1 MDIKKL
7 LEIAVESNASDLH
20 LVAGSPPTLRID
32 GELIRMEMETL
43 TGEVSKAMIY
53 SILNEVQV
61 AKFEKDWEL
70 DFSFSLSGVSRF
82 RVNIYISK
90 DHIEAAFRVVGLRIR
105 QPEELGLPFVVNEFC
120 RKHSGLV
127 LVTGPTGVGK
137 TTTLN
142 SMIDFINRERSDR
155 IIMIEDPVEYI
166 HEHKK
171 SILIQREVYS
181 DTKSFARALIQTL
194 RQDPDVICVG
204 EMRDLETIQ
213 TALTA
218 AETGHLVLA
227 TLHTPDAIQT
237 IDRVIDVFPPH
248 AQTQI
253 RIVLANALEGVIS
266 QQLLPRIDGKGR
278 VMASEILIATPAVR
292 NVIREAKTEQIPTI
306 MQTSA
311 ETGMQLMD
319 TSLKDLYSKG
329 VISYETAIGRVKD
342 ISHFKALLMKSG
354 GKQFK

>member
-1 MDIKKL
+1 MDLKRL

-20 LVAGSPPTLRID
+20 LVVGSPPTLRID
-32 GELIRMEMETL
+32 GELVNMEMEKL
-43 TGEVSKAMIY
+43 TGDVTKQMIY
-53 SILNEVQV
+53 GILNEVQI
-61 AKFEKDWEL
+61 AKFEKEWEL
-70 DFSFSLSGVSRF
+70 DFSISLTGISRF

-90 DHIEAAFRVVGLRIR
+90 DNIEGAFRVVGLRVR
-105 QPEELGLPFVVNEFC
+105 QPEELGLPMVLNEFC
-120 RKHSGLV
+120 RKHSGMV

-142 SMIDFINRERSDR
+142 SMIDQINRERSCR
-155 IIMIEDPVEYI
+155 IIIIEDPIEFI
-166 HEHKK
+166 HEHKR
-171 SILIQREVYS
+171 SIVIQREVYS
-181 DTKSFARALIQTL
+181 DTRSFAGALIHTL
-194 RQDPDVICVG
+194 RQDPNVICVG

-237 IDRVIDVFPPH
+237 IDRIIDVFPPH
-248 AQTQI
+248 AQEQI
-253 RIVLANALEGVIS
+253 RIVLSNALEGVIS

-278 VMASEILIATPAVR
+278 VLATEVLIATPAIR

-311 ETGMQLMD
+311 DMGMQLMD

-329 VISYETAIGRVKD
+329 VISYETAINRVKD
-342 ISHFKALLMKSG
+342 ISHFKSLLMKSG
-354 GKQFK
+354 KQFH

>member
-1 MDIKKL
+1 MDIRKL

-20 LVAGSPPTLRID
+20 IVCGSAPTLRID
-32 GELIRMEMETL
+32 GELLPMEMDAL
-43 TGEVSKAMIY
+43 TGDESKEMIY
-53 SILNEVQV
+53 SILNEVQI

-70 DFSFSLSGVSRF
+70 DFSIALPGISRF

-90 DHIEAAFRVVGLRIR
+90 DNVEAAFRVVGLRIKS
-105 QPEELGLPFVVNEFC
+105 PEELGLPTIIPEFC
-120 RKHSGLV
+120 RKRSGIV

-137 TTTLN
+137 TTTMN
-142 SMIDFINRERSDR
+142 AMIDIINRERSDR
-155 IIMIEDPVEYI
+155 VIIIEDPIEYI

-171 SILIQREVYS
+171 SVIIQREVYS
-181 DTKSFARALIQTL
+181 DTKTFASALVHTL

-204 EMRDLETIQ
+204 EMRDLETIS

-227 TLHTPDAIQT
+227 TLHTPDASQT
-237 IDRVIDVFPPH
+237 IDRIIDVFPPH
-248 AQTQI
+248 SQTQI
-253 RIVLANALEGVIS
+253 RMVLANALEGIIS

-278 VMASEILIATPAVR
+278 VMAAEILIASPAMR
-292 NVIREAKTEQIPTI
+292 NIIREAKTEQIPTV
-306 MQTSA
+306 MQTSMDM
-311 ETGMQLMD
+311 GMQLMD

-329 VISYETAIGRVKD
+329 VISYETAISRVKD

-354 GKQFK
+354 KEFR

>member
-1 MDIKKL
+1 MDIRKL

-20 LVAGSPPTLRID
+20 LVCGSPPTLRID
-32 GELIRMEMETL
+32 GELLPMEMEPLNGKQTK
-43 TGEVSKAMIY
+43 EMVY

-70 DFSFSLSGVSRF
+70 DFSIALPGISRF

-90 DHIEAAFRVVGLRIR
+90 DNVEAAFRVVGLRIKS
-105 QPEELGLPFVVNEFC
+105 PEELGLPGVIAEFC
-120 RKHSGLV
+120 RKRSGLV

-137 TTTLN
+137 TTTMN
-142 SMIDFINRERSDR
+142 AMIDIINRERSDR
-155 IIMIEDPVEYI
+155 VIIIEDPIEYI

-171 SILIQREVYS
+171 SVIIQREVYS
-181 DTKSFARALIQTL
+181 DTKTFARALVHTL
-194 RQDPDVICVG
+194 RQDPNVICVG

-237 IDRVIDVFPPH
+237 IDRIIDVFPPH
-248 AQTQI
+248 AQQQI
-253 RIVLANALEGVIS
+253 RLVLANALEGIIS

-278 VMASEILIATPAVR
+278 VLATEILVATPALR
-292 NVIREAKTEQIPTI
+292 NVIREAKTEQISTI
-306 MQTSA
+306 MQTSMDM
-311 ETGMQLMD
+311 GMMLMD
-319 TSLKDLYSKG
+319 TSLKELYCKG
-329 VISYETAIGRVKD
+329 VISYETAIGRVRD
-342 ISHFKALLMKSG
+342 ISHFKSLLMKSG
-354 GKQFK
+354 KKFR

>member
-1 MDIKKL
+1 MDIRKL

-20 LVAGSPPTLRID
+20 LVCGSPPTLRID
-32 GELIRMEMETL
+32 GELLPMEMEPL
-43 TGEVSKAMIY
+43 TGEQTKEMVY
-53 SILNEVQV
+53 SILNEVQM
-61 AKFEKDWEL
+61 AKFEKEWEL
-70 DFSFSLSGVSRF
+70 DFSIALQGISRF

-90 DHIEAAFRVVGLRIR
+90 DNIEAAFRVVGLRIKS
-105 QPEELGLPFVVNEFC
+105 PEELGLPSVIPEFC
-120 RKHSGLV
+120 RKRSGMI

-137 TTTLN
+137 TTTMN
-142 SMIDFINRERSDR
+142 AMIDIINRERSDR
-155 IIMIEDPVEYI
+155 VIIIEDPIEYI

-171 SILIQREVYS
+171 SVIIQREVYS
-181 DTKSFARALIQTL
+181 DTKTFARALVHTL

-237 IDRVIDVFPPH
+237 IDRIIDVFPPH
-248 AQTQI
+248 AQQQI
-253 RIVLANALEGVIS
+253 RLVLANALEGIIS

-278 VMASEILIATPAVR
+278 VLATEILVATPALR
-292 NVIREAKTEQIPTI
+292 NIIREAKTEQIPTV
-306 MQTSA
+306 MQTSMDM
-311 ETGMQLMD
+311 GMLLMD
-319 TSLKDLYSKG
+319 TSLKELYSKG
-329 VISYETAIGRVKD
+329 VISYETAISRVKD

-354 GKQFK
+354 KEFH